1 MTAVTDHADASARAS
16 VRTGRRPP
24 VLPDR
29 TRSRAAVLNQ
39 GLLGSVVLVLSA
51 MVAFGTFPGDGTL
64 FFAGALIVFGALAA
78 ALLVPWDRLPYGFI
92 AVIPAIDVIAI
103 TVMRV
108 SSPSSRLG
116 LLWVFPTMWIAAG
129 FGLMGMFGV
138 IAAVCLLF
146 WATLAL
152 QQSGDLTYDNVLL
165 PLIVLAV
172 GVTSFLTARRTAAQ
186 RTLLATQAQLLSRVL
201 ERTRR
206 QEQEVTEVLDAVDFG
221 VVRVGA
227 DGSTAVA
234 NDAYGRLTSVEA
246 DDPQEDGPPAFR
258 EDGETPVPAGELPLE
273 RAVRGDA
280 FDDDVV
286 WFGAAGSA
294 RRALSVSARRLTDD
308 AGADAGAVVVSR
320 DVTAEL
326 TALRARDELVAS
338 VSHEL
343 RTPLTSILGYLEL
356 ALDDDG
362 LPGAA
367 RGSLEIA
374 ERNAERLLG
383 IVGDILAAS
392 SGSPATAL
400 SISPRPLDVSDIARA
415 SAESLSPRAGER
427 AVTLDVADV
436 VSAPAYADPLRLRQV
451 VDNLIANAITYN
463 RDGGAVHIGTTS
475 DGVSTWLV
483 VRDTGVGI
491 PDDEQERVFERF
503 YRAQGMRGQRRGSG
517 LGLAISR
524 DFVRAQGGDLT
535 LRSTEGVG
543 STFVVRLP
551 VGAPTSVEED
561 GR

>member
-1 MTAVTDHADASARAS
+1 MTAVTDHARAAARAS
-16 VRTGRRPP
+16 VRPARRAA

-39 GLLGSVVLVLSA
+39 ALLGSVVLVLSA
-51 MVAFGTFPGDGTL
+51 FVAFGTFPGDGAL

-78 ALLVPWDRLPYGFI
+78 ALLVPWDLVPYGVI

-108 SSPSSRLG
+108 SSPASGLG

-152 QQSGDLTYDNVLL
+152 EQGGDLTYANILL

-172 GVTSFLTARRTAAQ
+172 GVTSFLTARRNAAQ

-258 EDGETPVPAGELPLE
+258 EDGETPVPPGELPLE

-308 AGADAGAVVVSR
+308 AGEDAGAVVVSR

-362 LPGAA
+362 LPGSA

-392 SGSPATAL
+392 SGSRATAL

-427 AVTLDVADV
+427 AVTIDIADVA
-436 VSAPAYADPLRLRQV
+436 SAPAYADPLRLRQV

-463 RDGGAVHIGTTS
+463 RDGGAVHIGTTT
-475 DGVSTWLV
+475 DGASTWLV

-503 YRAQGMRGQRRGSG
+503 YRAAGMRGQRRGSG

-535 LRSTEGVG
+535 VRSTEGVG

-551 VGAPTSVEED
+551 VGPPSSD
-561 GR
+561 GEVRR